1 MYGEYGYMEEGKLGK
16 PYDYRL
22 LGRLIHY
29 AFPYK
34 KIIMLA
40 LVLTML
46 ITLLDLALPYLSK
59 IAIDRYIL
67 GAWYRVDLARMAEDA
82 KEDLLRTLGPKLKNT
97 RDGRVGFV
105 AQEQLKKLDPRFVHE
120 QKTRHILSEEAF
132 YRISPESAGELKEA
146 VTRKAYHLV
155 V

>member
-16 PYDYRL
+16 AYDYRL

-34 KIIMLA
+34 NIIMLA

-67 GAWYRVDLARMAEDA
+67 GTWYRVDLSRMDRDARETLA
-82 KEDLLRTLGPKLKNT
+82 RTLGPKLKRT
-97 RDGRVGFV
+97 QDGASGFM
-105 AQEQLKKLDPRFVHE
+105 AQEQLKKLDPRFVYE
-120 QKTRHILSEEAF
+120 QKNKRILS
-132 YRISPESAGELKEA
+132 
-146 VTRKAYHLV
+146 
-155 V
+155 